1 MLNLRNGGFLLGLL
15 AGIALTA
22 LLGIFVFTLVQAAR
36 PAQPAAPQPAASATA
51 TAALAVEPTTAP
63 VEAPTDT
70 PVEAPTDTPVEAR
83 TDTPAEAPT
92 DTPAEAPTDTPA
104 EAPTDTPAEA
114 PTETPTLAPVEIPT
128 DTPAVTRTITAT
140 VGYPGNYA
148 LAFDGGSDRR
158 RATIPHDAAL
168 APTAFTLEAWVYPT
182 GNAREMAILSKG
194 SGLSGGDYLFNLAGD
209 KMSLFTGDFPWYTA
223 TSTVP
228 LNTWSH
234 VAVTRDDGG
243 AVTFYLNGVADGS
256 IADTTIPATTTAD
269 VRIGLQG
276 GDCLCNEF
284 IGTIDEVRVWNI
296 ARSQEDIEA
305 TRNRLLAGSEAGLV
319 ANWRLDEGT
328 GQTLADTTG
337 RHSGFLGADAEA
349 DSADP
354 RWIVSSAP
362 VENLIVETPPTPV
375 PGGAF
380 PTPVPTPVAVPF
392 SGEND
397 GLGVILNTVALNGT
411 AQSTLQVGPG
421 EEFDV
426 AADYNVWSTLEPIPG
441 GDNSGRCASTCIVN
455 LTVGIVS
462 SDGGYQPLECIYNGT
477 PRNLPGAQRTWN
489 TNITAPTTP
498 GVYGLRLDYHL
509 TYNCQQAFQD
519 VNPLRR
525 AISVATFEVQ

>member
-36 PAQPAAPQPAASATA
+36 PAQPAVPQPVASVTP
-51 TAALAVEPTTAP
+51 TDPLAVAPTTAP
-63 VEAPTDT
+63 IEAPTNTPTDTHVDAPTDT
-70 PVEAPTDTPVEAR
+70 PVGAPTDTPTA
-83 TDTPAEAPT
+83 A
-92 DTPAEAPTDTPA
+92 
-104 EAPTDTPAEA
+104 PAEA
-114 PTETPTLAPVEIPT
+114 PTETPTLAPVELPT

-182 GNAREMAILSKG
+182 GNASEMAILSKG
-194 SGLSGGDYLFNLAGD
+194 SGLSGGDYLFNLTGD

-234 VAVTRDDGG
+234 VAVTRDDSGT
-243 AVTFYLNGVADGS
+243 VTFYLNGVADGS
-256 IADTTIPATTTAD
+256 IANTAIPTPTTVD

-284 IGTIDEVRVWNI
+284 IGTIDEVRVWNT

-305 TRNRLLAGSEAGLV
+305 TRSILLAGNEAGLV

-392 SGEND
+392 SGETI
-397 GLGVILNTVALNGT
+397 GLGVNLNAVAINGT
-411 AQSTLQVGPG
+411 AQSTLQVEPG
-421 EEFDV
+421 EEFNV
-426 AADYNVWSTLEPIPG
+426 TADYNVWSTLEPIPG

-462 SDGGYQPLECIYNGT
+462 SDGGYQPLECIFNGT
-477 PRNLPGAQRTWN
+477 PRNAPGAQRTWN
-489 TNITAPTTP
+489 PNITAPTTP

-519 VNPLRR
+519 VNPLRP
-525 AISVATFEVQ
+525 AISLATFEVQ